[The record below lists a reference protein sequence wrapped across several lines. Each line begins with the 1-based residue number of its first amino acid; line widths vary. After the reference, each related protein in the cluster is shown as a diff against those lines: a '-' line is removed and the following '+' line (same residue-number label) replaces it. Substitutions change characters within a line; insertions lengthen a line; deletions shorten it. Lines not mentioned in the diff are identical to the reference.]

1 MVYMVAAGVVW
12 LALFGLLQ
20 WAMKYDAEH
29 ATAFANP
36 IDSVRTFDEAVTE
49 SLEQQQDRRAG

>member
-12 LALFGLLQ
+12 VALFALLQ

-29 ATAFANP
+29 AAAFAHP
-36 IDSVRTFDEAVTE
+36 IDSVRTFEEAVTE
-49 SLEQQQDRRAG
+49 SLEPQQDRRAG